1 MATVVLLVQQIITM
15 FILAGIGYILFRTGK
30 ITMEGSKVIG
40 NILIYLV
47 LPAVIIKGFMLERT
61 PDTMRGLLVSAGLA
75 AAALAICILLS
86 RLVFKKDAIAT
97 FSSSF
102 SNPGFF
108 AVPLIIASMGSQAVF
123 YAAAY
128 IGFLNLLQF
137 TYGTSLITD
146 GEHGMNPKAILKAPF
161 LTAIIVGLLIFLI
174 QPPMPVI
181 VTKCF
186 DYITAINTPLAMF
199 TVGVYLS
206 QVNIADMFK
215 NRVLYLVSLMRLVV
229 IPLVVLVLMIFVPSA
244 FADAKMV
251 ILLAAAA
258 PVGSNVAVY
267 AQLYDKDYGYAVG
280 TVIIST
286 LFSVITIPL
295 IVSLAGMLWH

>member
-1 MATVVLLVQQIITM
+1 MATIILLIQQIITM

-30 ITMEGSKVIG
+30 ITLEGSKVIG

-47 LPAVIIKGFMLERT
+47 LPAVIINGFMIERT
-61 PDTMRGLLVSAGLA
+61 QESMKGLLVSAGMA
-75 AAALAICILLS
+75 AVVLGVCILLS
-86 RLVFKKDAIAT
+86 RLVFKKDAIAS
-97 FSSSF
+97 FSSAF

-128 IGFLNLLQF
+128 IGFINLLQF

-146 GEHGMNPKAILKAPF
+146 GEYGMQPKAILKAPF
-161 LTAIIVGLLIFLI
+161 LTAIIVGLLIFFI
-174 QPPMPVI
+174 QPPIPVI

-186 DYITAINTPLAMF
+186 DYITGINTPLAMF
-199 TVGVYLS
+199 TVGVYLA
-206 QVNIADMFK
+206 QIKITDMFK

-229 IPLVVLVLMIFVPSA
+229 IPLVILLLLSFVPSA
-244 FADAKMV
+244 YAEAKMV

-295 IVSLAGMLWH
+295 IVSLTEMIW